1 MSEALLTQH
10 QTQLLDE
17 LSAAVAATGVSGNA
31 SAGASAGSAAGGD
44 ASSAELGASEYEAFY
59 QHWHHIKVRHRQREE
74 SSKRR
79 RWEWINQMQEICGNT
94 CSELGAMLDYLSQ
107 LDEQREDVVRKTTE
121 LHQQC
126 EQMVQDQER
135 LSSTGEALAERLDLF
150 DRVADVARILDQS
163 NAATSHP
170 DFGTMLDQLD
180 GSIGFLEA
188 HYDFCQAQAYLHQFE
203 HLRNRACI
211 SIRSVVQ
218 KALEKSMSQVEQQ
231 LHDRARDGHVDT
243 QVFYTRFRAAALNYK
258 PLMGMLHKRVDV
270 HETYAATLEELEQ
283 FYAHLRIRL
292 VSGPVTLHLQSM
304 LHKELAA
311 NQLAPV
317 TREASKYILDISH
330 FERQCFEAYFEM
342 RQPQETLRTLLEAI
356 ADIFYKALRPVV
368 LASASIDSLRE
379 MADCLQMD
387 ILEPNQQSSRTSDL
401 MPVLKVVFW
410 LHKDVQERLIFRIQ
424 TYIKD
429 EIRGYVVSSA
439 DLDYPGILFAIDPGG
454 AGEQQA
460 ILGANADTA
469 GEAAIP
475 SVREFQRGWF
485 PTMQRTLGILAKIY
499 RVLEMSTFQG
509 LAQEAVDICITSLKN
524 ASSLLAQRSLP
535 QGHEVLGPFVQT
547 IDCQLF
553 LIKHLLILREQVAAF
568 ECDLVSNE
576 KYFNFSNVWDALH
589 LRLPDGLLG
598 ILKPKLQQA
607 QVDTKKDIETEL
619 KGACETLI
627 TYLTAHITQPLG
639 ALNTQ
644 ISEFLSSRGGD
655 RMKLKDQPFM
665 SQECLRET
673 IAAFLAN
680 VRDRVP
686 FAAAHIRVY
695 LAASASSG
703 MPASAGGDSQ
713 STASI
718 LFKPVQIRL
727 VDTWGRL
734 EGLLEEWQTSEE
746 ELDALGFMRPDALRD
761 LVSSL
766 FDAIMEAPWAQ
777 LVETIQQV
785 PRAAPHLGPAGAN
798 IAAPPGAAPQ
808 ATESP
813 VPVPPAEAP
822 SASDSASQSAG
833 PPPLTS
839 ASPAGKDEDGG
850 TDAVPSLTAPTAAEA
865 PLLVSSQPQ
874 TESQSETL
882 PAQPEAAEAAQPVA

>member
-1 MSEALLTQH
+1 MSEVLLTQH

-17 LSAAVAATGVSGNA
+17 LTAAVAAAGVAGNA
-31 SAGASAGSAAGGD
+31 TSSSAAGSTAAAAATSGLPSGGKAVATIGKD
-44 ASSAELGASEYEAFY
+44 SGSFEVGVAEYEAFY
-59 QHWHHIKVRHRQREE
+59 RHWHQIKVRHRQREE
-74 SSKRR
+74 TAKRG
-79 RWEWINQMQEICGNT
+79 RWAWINQMQEICGST
-94 CSELGAMLDYLSQ
+94 CNELGALLDYLSQ

-126 EQMVQDQER
+126 EQMVQDQDQLNLTAE
-135 LSSTGEALAERLDLF
+135 SLAERLDMF

-163 NAATSHP
+163 SAATSHP

-180 GSIGFLEA
+180 GSIAFLEA

-211 SIRSVVQ
+211 SIRSVLQ

-231 LHDRARDGHVDT
+231 LQERARDGNVET

-292 VSGPVTLHLQSM
+292 VSAPVTTHLQGM

-330 FERQCFEAYFEM
+330 FERQCFEAYFEI

-368 LASASIDSLRE
+368 LASGSIDSLRE

-410 LHKDVQERLIFRIQ
+410 LHKDVQERLIFRTQ

-429 EIRGYVVSSA
+429 EIRGYVVNSA
-439 DLDYPGILFAIDPGG
+439 DLDYPGMLLALDPVGVG
-454 AGEQQA
+454 AQQA
-460 ILGANADTA
+460 DAAASAGST

-509 LAQEAVDICITSLKN
+509 LAQEAVDICIASLKS
-524 ASSLLAQRSLP
+524 ASQLLAQRPLP
-535 QGHEVLGPFVQT
+535 DRNDVLGPFVQM

-598 ILKPKLQQA
+598 ILKPKLQQS

-639 ALNTQ
+639 TLNTQ

-655 RMKLKDQPFM
+655 RAKLKDQPFM
-665 SQECLRET
+665 CQERLRET
-673 IAAFLAN
+673 IAAFLGN
-680 VRDRVP
+680 VRERVP

-695 LAASASSG
+695 LAAAGSGGMASV
-703 MPASAGGDSQ
+703 GGDSQ

-777 LVETIQQV
+777 LVETVRQV
-785 PRAAPHLGPAGAN
+785 PRGAVAAAPGPAAV
-798 IAAPPGAAPQ
+798 PPGAAG
-808 ATESP
+808 A
-813 VPVPPAEAP
+813 PPAPAAPAATMPDAAP
-822 SASDSASQSAG
+822 SLAAAAASTAE
-833 PPPLTS
+833 
-839 ASPAGKDEDGG
+839 ASPILVPGEPQSDLQSPALIAQSDVVG
-850 TDAVPSLTAPTAAEA
+850 AV
-865 PLLVSSQPQ
+865 
-874 TESQSETL
+874 
-882 PAQPEAAEAAQPVA
+882 QPVAQPDS